1 VELKRGKI
9 NMKNEIL
16 KGIASG
22 MCLCLLAASTAGA
35 QNYNGKDISL
45 AYNNDTQKTTTT
57 STTKTIVAEGS
68 DIVDYPTISYPETA
82 GFKIEKEKAVYHLS
96 WQVTMRENLSYT
108 EVQSS
113 SDGVN
118 FTTVGFVMND
128 GTQKNTTFDYF
139 VPSDKNN
146 TNSFRLIQHGLNA
159 RNHVSD
165 VYRIQ

>member
-1 VELKRGKI
+1 
-9 NMKNEIL
+9 MKNNLL

-22 MCLCLLAASTAGA
+22 MCLSLLAASTIGA
-35 QNYNGKDISL
+35 QDYSGKEISL
-45 AYNNDTQKTTTT
+45 AYNKDVENTTTV
-57 STTKTIVAEGS
+57 SMSKTIVAGGAET
-68 DIVDYPTISYPETA
+68 VDYPTVSYPETA

-96 WQVTMRENLSYT
+96 WQVNMRENLSYT

-128 GTQKNTTFDYF
+128 GTQKNTNFDYF
-139 VPSDKNN
+139 VPSDRNN
-146 TNSFRLIQHGLNA
+146 TSSFRLIQHGLNA

>member
-1 VELKRGKI
+1 
-9 NMKNEIL
+9 MKNDLL

-22 MCLCLLAASTAGA
+22 MSLCLLAASTLGA
-35 QNYNGKDISL
+35 QNYSGKEISL
-45 AYNNDTQKTTTT
+45 AYTKDVQKSSTVSTSKTT
-57 STTKTIVAEGS
+57 VADGS
-68 DIVDYPTISYPETA
+68 EIVDYPTISYPETA

-96 WQVTMRENLSYT
+96 WQVSMRENLSYT

-128 GTQKNTTFDYF
+128 AQKNNNFDYF

-159 RNHVSD
+159 QNHVSD